1 MEQSQGRAVT
11 AIRAHGDHGQDKS
24 PQLCAPVE
32 APCLWGCSLQRATCQ
47 VQAVPRAE
55 PAEQDLTQM

>member
-11 AIRAHGDHGQDKS
+11 AIRARGGHSQDKS
-24 PQLCAPVE
+24 PCSVNSWTMS
-32 APCLWGCSLQRATCQ
+32 WGCSLQKATCQ
-47 VQAVPRAE
+47 VQAVPGAE